1 MVQLFCLVRRERAAK
16 VDRRKRRSQLI
27 TIGIIAAA
35 VAGVAYVVYSYA
47 MNPPAEAGF
56 GALGSQHVHSAF
68 KLFIHNQTVDFSQPK
83 YQVKSQL
90 VHFENGDGDTIHTHA
105 TRVNIGYLFQT
116 LKIQF
121 TSECLTMDNG
131 EKYCNDGNNTLKF
144 YVNDVRNNMYGKYEM
159 KDNDRVVLSYGSES
173 QEQIDA
179 QLKIV
184 DDMAIKKT

>member
-35 VAGVAYVVYSYA
+35 AAGLAYGVYSYA
-47 MNPPAEAGF
+47 LNPPAEAGF
-56 GALGSQHVHSAF
+56 GAVGSTHIHSAL
-68 KLFIHNQTVDFSQPK
+68 KLFIHDQTVDFSQPK
-83 YQVKSQL
+83 YQVRSQL

-105 TRVNIGYLFQT
+105 TRVHIGYLFQT
-116 LKIQF
+116 LKIKF

-131 EKYCNDGNNTLKF
+131 ENYCNDGNNTLKF
-144 YVNDVRNNMYGKYEM
+144 YVNGVRNNMYDKYVLNQ
-159 KDNDRVVLSYGSES
+159 DDRVLLSYGSES

-179 QLKIV
+179 QLKIL
-184 DDMAIKKT
+184 DDLTIPEA